1 MAKMIEQFAEE
12 IKGVFGYFDRMMLK
26 GYIQPFLSEKTR
38 IRALYALGV
47 LYKDFTSYFTNVT
60 DTIKKNIEEMAKRLG
75 RPVDYLRT
83 AGIRKEEWAKAIQ
96 EKDGIRRGLI
106 CVLKTLE
113 TCKTA
118 KVCGSDEG
126 KLVLKTANTKCLH
139 YYLYFQDKE
148 YGFMFMKIQT
158 WFPFTVQVYLNGRE
172 MMKHIFAENG
182 ITYECYDNSFTEI
195 SDIKKAQEL
204 ANKFDSAKLSRHLNG
219 IAAAINPYLSTVSK
233 TFGQGYYWCVDQCE
247 YATDIMF
254 KKRSFLEDIYPSLVG
269 HAFYDLTCTDVFTF
283 MGRKLSPQFQG
294 EAVSDYKKRPIGCRV
309 KFKMKS
315 NSIKMYDKSSVLR
328 VETTINNPRE
338 FKVLGT
344 VHHKDGTE
352 SLEWKPMGKTIANLY
367 RYAAISESCNGRFL
381 DAMQNIVP
389 VRSALEKIDKV
400 CSRKTVNGRTIPAI
414 NVWSPDFVRIME
426 TVCDGKYILTGFRNK
441 DVRNAFFPDIKDQT
455 KCAAKTSREFNQLRQ
470 QGLIRKI
477 PRTKKYQV
485 TNNGRSIM
493 GPLIEFRTKLFPE
506 YTAKMG

>member
-148 YGFMFMKIQT
+148 YGFMFRR
-158 WFPFTVQVYLNGRE
+158 FRRGFRL
-172 MMKHIFAENG
+172 
-182 ITYECYDNSFTEI
+182 
-195 SDIKKAQEL
+195 
-204 ANKFDSAKLSRHLNG
+204 
-219 IAAAINPYLSTVSK
+219 
-233 TFGQGYYWCVDQCE
+233 
-247 YATDIMF
+247 
-254 KKRSFLEDIYPSLVG
+254 
-269 HAFYDLTCTDVFTF
+269 
-283 MGRKLSPQFQG
+283 
-294 EAVSDYKKRPIGCRV
+294 
-309 KFKMKS
+309 
-315 NSIKMYDKSSVLR
+315 
-328 VETTINNPRE
+328 
-338 FKVLGT
+338 
-344 VHHKDGTE
+344 
-352 SLEWKPMGKTIANLY
+352 LY
-367 RYAAISESCNGRFL
+367 RFI
-381 DAMQNIVP
+381 
-389 VRSALEKIDKV
+389 
-400 CSRKTVNGRTIPAI
+400 
-414 NVWSPDFVRIME
+414 
-426 TVCDGKYILTGFRNK
+426 
-441 DVRNAFFPDIKDQT
+441 
-455 KCAAKTSREFNQLRQ
+455 
-470 QGLIRKI
+470 
-477 PRTKKYQV
+477 
-485 TNNGRSIM
+485 
-493 GPLIEFRTKLFPE
+493 
-506 YTAKMG
+506 